1 MHHSN
6 STHDSRFGVR
16 LLMARLEGKVALITG
31 AASGLGE
38 GAAKRFSDEGA
49 CVVVAD
55 IQKEKGRALVQALG
69 DCARFVTC
77 DVTEEADI
85 AAAVDF
91 AMSEFGQLDC
101 MINNAGVV
109 GAVGSIVETRV
120 EAYDRTMA
128 ILSRGVFLG
137 IKHAGRVMLPRKT
150 GSIVSL
156 ASTAGILGGQG
167 PHVYTMAKHGVVGIT
182 RSAASEFSPH
192 GVRVNAVA
200 PAGIVTPMIGDVVAG
215 NPEALDAARQVIAQS
230 SPLGIA
236 AMPIDIANAMLYL
249 CSDEARYVTGH
260 TLAVDAGITTGPAPP
275 PFHSADPEVMLEA
288 GRRAHPGSQN

>member
-1 MHHSN
+1 
-6 STHDSRFGVR
+6 
-16 LLMARLEGKVALITG
+16 MARLEGKVALITG

-38 GAAKRFSDEGA
+38 GAAKRFSEEGA
-49 CVVVAD
+49 RVVVAD
-55 IQKEKGRALVQALG
+55 IQEDKGRALVRALG
-69 DCARFVTC
+69 VSARFVTC

-91 AMSEFGQLDC
+91 AVSEFGQLDC

-109 GAVGSIVETRV
+109 GAIGSIIDTSA
-120 EAYDRTMA
+120 EAFDRTMA

-137 IKHAGRVMLPRKT
+137 IKHAGRVMLPRKA

-182 RSAASEFSPH
+182 KSAASEFSAQ

-215 NPEALDAARQVIAQS
+215 DPSALEPARQLIAQT

-260 TLAVDAGITTGPAPP
+260 TLVVDAGITTGPAPP
-275 PFHSADPEVMLEA
+275 AFHSAEPEVMLEA
-288 GRRAHPGSQN
+288 GRRA